1 MDQNVKNTLS
11 IVVKQDIIKT
21 QNKYYIQRILCNSP
35 LIRKSVRPRYSLYML
50 HNQTL
55 LTKPG
60 SKVKNWN
67 LLYDLVAAARYVKV
81 PAWDQCMRNHYTEL
95 NAVHL

>member
-67 LLYDLVAAARYVKV
+67 LLYDLVASARYVQV
-81 PAWDQCMRNHYTEL
+81 PAWDPCMRNHYTEI